1 MAQLSNTVINGSLS
15 VNGDV
20 SGEGIINLIYPIG
33 SIYISVNSTDPKIL
47 FGIGT
52 WVKLPNN
59 YTLWSCDSGAYDGT
73 NGTIP
78 AGLPNIS
85 GKLEYRNPSDNG
97 ALFGLLTGAF
107 TIEERMSSTSWNNS
121 LQMKSGS
128 NNLSK
133 LFFDANR
140 GASVQGIYGNSST
153 VQPPAIKVYMW
164 RRTA

>member
-20 SGEGIINLIYPIG
+20 SGGGIINLIYPIG

-78 AGLPNIS
+78 AGLPNITGEFNYATNANES
-85 GKLEYRNPSDNG
+85 S
-97 ALFGLLTGAF
+97 AAQQHSWGAF
-107 TIEERMSSTSWNNS
+107 TPYALNDDQAVFGDSGHGSYWYFNANN
-121 LQMKSGS
+121 
-128 NNLSK
+128 
-133 LFFDANR
+133 
-140 GASVQGIYGNSST
+140 GADVKGIYGNSNT

>member
-78 AGLPNIS
+78 AGLPNITGEFNMYS
-85 GKLEYRNPSDNG
+85 ENSDDT
-97 ALFGLLTGAF
+97 FGDGAF
-107 TIEERMSSTSWNNS
+107 YLGSYNHYGSSTSGDSDNPS
-121 LQMKSGS
+121 IH
-128 NNLSK
+128 
-133 LFFDANR
+133 FDANR
-140 GASVQGIYGNSST
+140 GASVQGIYGNSNT